1 MDFQYLYLR
10 TDGRISRKTWWISA
24 IILGVT
30 FAILSLL
37 ILPLVG
43 LGMPNAEQLAASVTD
58 ATQIGP
64 ALLSAMQASAWGSL
78 ILYLL
83 SAYPFYC
90 LSIKRRHDRNNAG
103 IDVIVYLAGSIV
115 ISLVQA
121 LGLAFTVGEVAG
133 MVIPVPS
140 LLFSVLGGALGIFGI
155 YMIVVLGFL
164 KGTAGPNTYGPD
176 PLEA

>member
-10 TDGRISRKTWWISA
+10 TNGRISRKTWWIGA
-24 IILGVT
+24 IILGVA

-37 ILPLVG
+37 VLPIVG
-43 LGMPNAEQLAASVTD
+43 LGMPNAEQLAASIND

-64 ALLSAMQASAWGSL
+64 ALLGAIQASALGSL
-78 ILYLL
+78 VLYLL

-103 IDVIVYLAGSIV
+103 IDVIVYLAGGILL
-115 ISLVQA
+115 SLMQA

-133 MVIPVPS
+133 MVIPLPT
-140 LLFSVLGGALGIFGI
+140 LIFSVLGGALGLFGI

-164 KGTAGPNTYGPD
+164 KGTAGPNAYGPD
-176 PLEA
+176 PLGT